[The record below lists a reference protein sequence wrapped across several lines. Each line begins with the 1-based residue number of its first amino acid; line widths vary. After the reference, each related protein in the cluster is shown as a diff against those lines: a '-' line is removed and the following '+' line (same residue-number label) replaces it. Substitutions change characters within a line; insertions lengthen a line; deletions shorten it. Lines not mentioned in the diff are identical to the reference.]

1 MKVFCPNCG
10 TENDGTPGSRVTC
23 RACTASFEIPF
34 ESNQATPLP
43 QQIPQPQQPSFGGRP
58 VQQFGTPSAPQPVQ
72 PMQPPAPVVVQPPP
86 NVWQPNA
93 PGSYSAPQAPGGQT
107 NTLAIVSL
115 VSGIV
120 GCLCIPAIG
129 SITSIITGFM
139 ALSQINAS
147 GGGQKGREM
156 AIGGIVTGFLGC
168 FGWMGYAIL
177 MAVAGK

>member
-10 TENDGTPGSRVTC
+10 TENEGTAGSRVTC

-34 ESNQATPLP
+34 EAQATPLP
-43 QQIPQPQQPSFGGRP
+43 QQAPQPQQQPSFGGRP

-72 PMQPPAPVVVQPPP
+72 PPAPVVVQPPP

-93 PGSYSAPQAPGGQT
+93 PSSFSAPQAPGGQT